1 MVTVLDGQ
9 LMAIAADLHR
19 LVAEIKEV
27 LVAAIKVVLAADI
40 VVRVVIVLAALALA
54 VVTHQPGDQVKYQT
68 RFSSR
73 YVINFRS
80 YQFYF
85 NNEYLISKLFFTVCA
100 KRWLSIL
107 KSSMFVDL
115 FGFFSYG

>member
-19 LVAEIKEV
+19 LAAAIKEV
-27 LVAAIKVVLAADI
+27 LAAVIKVVLAADI

-68 RFSSR
+68 RFNSR
-73 YVINFRS
+73 YVIDFRS
-80 YQFYF
+80 YQLYF
-85 NNEYLISKLFFTVCA
+85 LQYLISKLIFTVCA
-100 KRWLSIL
+100 KRWLPIL